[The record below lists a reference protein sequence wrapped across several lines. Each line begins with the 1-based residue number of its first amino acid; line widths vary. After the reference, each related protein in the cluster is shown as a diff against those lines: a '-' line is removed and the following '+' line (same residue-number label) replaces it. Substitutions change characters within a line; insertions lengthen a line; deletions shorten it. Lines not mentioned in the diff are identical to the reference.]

1 MKVGE
6 LVYTKN
12 VGFPFDRTDDG
23 HESWEGV
30 SCIVTALN
38 VGASKD
44 MVEVQPLF
52 AVKCGHGHT
61 PMTSCLF
68 HPNQVKREDRPWLK
82 KHLRDIMKL
91 KNVLR
96 KAALEAQEIDEAFG
110 TLV

>member
-1 MKVGE
+1 MKVGD

-12 VGFPFDRTDDG
+12 VGYPFDRTDDG

-30 SCIVTALN
+30 SCVVTAMNAGWSKDMIEVTALF
-38 VGASKD
+38 
-44 MVEVQPLF
+44 PI
-52 AVKCGHGHT
+52 KCGHGHT

-68 HPNQVKREDRPWLK
+68 HAHQVKPEDRPWLK
-82 KHLRDIMKL
+82 KRLKDIMRL

-96 KAALEAQEIDEAFG
+96 KAALEAEEINEEFG